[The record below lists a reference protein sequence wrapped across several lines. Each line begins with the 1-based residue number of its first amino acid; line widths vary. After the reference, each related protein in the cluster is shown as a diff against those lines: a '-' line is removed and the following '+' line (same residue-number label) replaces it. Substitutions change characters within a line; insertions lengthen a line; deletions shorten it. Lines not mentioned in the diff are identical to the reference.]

1 MHTNRLRERLA
12 AGGKFLNGWVTSGN
26 PLLVEVMAN
35 SGFDSITLDMQ
46 HGDLHS
52 GNLMAAIQAVASTNT
67 VPLVRVPWNHPPDVM
82 KALDLGAQGVIC
94 PLIDTPEQAAA
105 FVSACRYP
113 PLGGRSY
120 GPVRAGIRSAGDYYQ
135 HANASVMAIPMI
147 ETRLGLENL
156 ESILDVPGI
165 DAIFVGP
172 SDLSQSL
179 GMAVGPEWTEGVVF
193 DALKHITTTCAA
205 RGVPTGVFTT
215 SVTYARRM
223 FELGYDF
230 VTAGTDLAYVRAG
243 GAAAVNELAPL
254 LTAP

>member
-1 MHTNRLRERLA
+1 MA
-12 AGGKFLNGWVTSGN
+12 GGGKFLNGWVTSGN
-26 PLLVEVMAN
+26 PLLAEVMAN

-52 GNLMAAIQAVASTNT
+52 GNLMAAIQAVANTDT

-94 PLIDTPEQAAA
+94 PLIETPDAAAA

-113 PLGGRSY
+113 PVGGRSY
-120 GPVRAGIRSAGDYYQ
+120 GPVRAGIRGAGDYYK

-147 ETRLGLENL
+147 ETKLGLENL
-156 ESILDVPGI
+156 ESILEVPGI

-179 GMAVGPEWTEGVVF
+179 GMAGGPEWTEGVVF
-193 DALKHITTTCAA
+193 DALQRITSVCAA
-205 RGVPTGVFTT
+205 HNVPTGVFTT
-215 SVTYARRM
+215 SITYARRM
-223 FELGYDF
+223 LELGYDF

-243 GAAAVNELAPL
+243 GTAATRELAPL
-254 LTAP
+254 LTTS

>member
-1 MHTNRLRERLA
+1 MHQNRLRQRLA

-26 PLLVEVMAN
+26 PLVAEVMAH
-35 SGFDSITLDMQ
+35 SGFGSITFDMQ

-52 GNLMAAIQAVASTNT
+52 GNLMAVIQAVSGTDA
-67 VPLVRVPWNHPPDVM
+67 VPIVRVPWNHPPDVM
-82 KALDLGAQGVIC
+82 KALDLGAEGVIC

-120 GPVRAGIRSAGDYYQ
+120 GPVRAGIRGAGDYYQ
-135 HANASVMAIPMI
+135 HANTSVMAIPMI
-147 ETRLGLENL
+147 ETKLGLENL
-156 ESILDVPGI
+156 ESILEVPGI

-215 SVTYARRM
+215 STSYARRM
-223 FELGYDF
+223 LELGYDF

-243 GAAAVNELAPL
+243 GAAAVNELTPL
-254 LTAP
+254 LTTP

>member
-1 MHTNRLRERLA
+1 MHTNRLRQRLA
-12 AGGKFLNGWVTSGN
+12 DGGKFINGWVTSGN
-26 PLLVEVMAN
+26 PLMAEVMAN
-35 SGFDSITLDMQ
+35 AGFDSITLDMQ

-52 GNLMAAIQAVASTNT
+52 GNLMAAIQAVGTTNT

-105 FVSACRYP
+105 FVAACRYP
-113 PLGGRSY
+113 PVGGRSY
-120 GPVRAGIRSAGDYYQ
+120 GPVRAGIRGAADYYQ
-135 HANASVMAIPMI
+135 HANASIMAIPMI
-147 ETRLGLENL
+147 ETKQGLENL
-156 ESILDVPGI
+156 ESILAVPGI

-193 DALKHITTTCAA
+193 EALKHITNTCAA

-215 SVTYARRM
+215 SVPYARRM
-223 FELGYDF
+223 LELGYDF
-230 VTAGTDLAYVRAG
+230 VTAGTDLAYVKAG
-243 GAAAVNELAPL
+243 SGAVVEELTPL
-254 LTAP
+254 LGSS

>member
-1 MHTNRLRERLA
+1 MA

-26 PLLVEVMAN
+26 PLVAEVMAH
-35 SGFDSITLDMQ
+35 SGFGSITFDMQ

-52 GNLMAAIQAVASTNT
+52 GNLMAVIQAVSGTDA
-67 VPLVRVPWNHPPDVM
+67 VPIVRVPWNHPPDVM
-82 KALDLGAQGVIC
+82 KALDLGAEGVIC

-120 GPVRAGIRSAGDYYQ
+120 GPVRAGIRGAADYYKQ
-135 HANASVMAIPMI
+135 ANEAVMAIPMI
-147 ETRLGLENL
+147 ETKQGLENL
-156 ESILDVPGI
+156 ESILAVPGV

-172 SDLSQSL
+172 SDLSQAL
-179 GMAVGPEWTEGVVF
+179 GMPVGPEWTEGVVF

-215 SVTYARRM
+215 STSYARRM
-223 FELGYDF
+223 LELGYDF

-243 GAAAVNELAPL
+243 GAAAVNELTPL
-254 LTAP
+254 LTTP

>member
-1 MHTNRLRERLA
+1 MA

-26 PLLVEVMAN
+26 PLLAEVMAN

-52 GNLMAAIQAVASTNT
+52 GNLMAAIQAVASTDT

-94 PLIDTPEQAAA
+94 PLIESPEAAAA

-113 PLGGRSY
+113 PVGGRSY
-120 GPVRAGIRSAGDYYQ
+120 GPVRAGIRGAGDYYK
-135 HANASVMAIPMI
+135 HANASVMAIAMI
-147 ETRLGLENL
+147 ETKLGLENL

-193 DALKHITTTCAA
+193 DALQRITSVCAA
-205 RGVPTGVFTT
+205 RNVPTGVFTT
-215 SVTYARRM
+215 SITYARRM
-223 FELGYDF
+223 LELGYDF

-243 GAAAVNELAPL
+243 GTAVTRELAPL
-254 LTAP
+254 LTTS